1 MERVV
6 GKFAPYLYVLL
17 RMMAGLLFAWHGA
30 QKLFGLFGGMGGQH
44 GAAVPLFSL
53 MGLAGCIELVG
64 GLLIALGVLT
74 SFAAF
79 VASGEMAVAYFMQ
92 SFSRGFWPIRNGGGV
107 AGVVLFLF
115 LLIGPHGRGVGGL
128 CGRRTPG
135 GVEATQGEAYGAGQ
149 TGGVFHEAINLAL
162 PGKRV
167 AILQRACRVAGGRTL
182 ARAHGAAG
190 SGYRRAP
197 GPRNA
202 SGSGRRRKK
211 SSPHST
217 S

>member
-107 AGVVLFLF
+107 GGLFLF
-115 LLIGPHGRGVGGL
+115 FFLFIAPNGRGVWGL
-128 CGRRTPG
+128 GRGTAPTLLER
-135 GVEATQGEAYGAGQ
+135 AQ
-149 TGGVFHEAINLAL
+149 T
-162 PGKRV
+162 
-167 AILQRACRVAGGRTL
+167 
-182 ARAHGAAG
+182 ARE
-190 SGYRRAP
+190 
-197 GPRNA
+197 
-202 SGSGRRRKK
+202 
-211 SSPHST
+211 
-217 S
+217 

>member
-17 RMMAGLLFAWHGA
+17 RMIAGLLFACHGA

-64 GLLIALGVLT
+64 GLSIALGVLT

-92 SFSRGFWPIRNGGGV
+92 SFSRGFWPIRNGGEL
-107 AGVVLFLF
+107 AVLYCFLF
-115 LLIGPHGRGVGGL
+115 LYITANGRGLWGL
-128 CGRRTPG
+128 GRRRTP
-135 GVEATQGEAYGAGQ
+135 T
-149 TGGVFHEAINLAL
+149 LSD
-162 PGKRV
+162 
-167 AILQRACRVAGGRTL
+167 RAK
-182 ARAHGAAG
+182 
-190 SGYRRAP
+190 P
-197 GPRNA
+197 
-202 SGSGRRRKK
+202 
-211 SSPHST
+211 
-217 S
+217 